1 MMLSDKDLKMLALD
15 YGLVTPF
22 IPENCEG
29 ATIDITLGNNIKKL
43 KKTSDKIIMGQKVT
57 EDDYENINL
66 MNEKFELQPGESILI
81 QSNEYFKIP
90 VDKTAQFMERY
101 SVKLLGLLISPSSYM
116 NPGYEGTMSFVA
128 YNQTSVPIEM
138 VPGIKF
144 AQLAVFQ
151 LTSSS
156 EKPYHEQDAK
166 YLGSNMVNIS
176 KLHMDTDIQDFL
188 VSSGIPGVNAENSK
202 LLGEFLLK
210 KIDVSAERI
219 AEELREKFGDLHEQ

>member
-1 MMLSDKDLKMLALD
+1 
-15 YGLVTPF
+15 
-22 IPENCEG
+22 
-29 ATIDITLGNNIKKL
+29 
-43 KKTSDKIIMGQKVT
+43 
-57 EDDYENINL
+57 
-66 MNEKFELQPGESILI
+66 
-81 QSNEYFKIP
+81 
-90 VDKTAQFMERY
+90 
-101 SVKLLGLLISPSSYM
+101 ISPSSYM

-128 YNQTSVPIEM
+128 YNKTSVPIEM